1 MLGSRGSRIWDSSLA
16 PRGAEKDSYP
26 FYAAGSSCIVSPIT
40 RTVGNGI
47 ACSRRFLDF
56 EAYHWRTDANSYFGS
71 SRMRGARASHIAKRH
86 VVRHHNG

>member
-16 PRGAEKDSYP
+16 PRGAEKTSIP
-26 FYAAGSSCIVSPIT
+26 LRCRIKLHSLPIT

-56 EAYHWRTDANSYFGS
+56 EAYHW
-71 SRMRGARASHIAKRH
+71 
-86 VVRHHNG
+86 